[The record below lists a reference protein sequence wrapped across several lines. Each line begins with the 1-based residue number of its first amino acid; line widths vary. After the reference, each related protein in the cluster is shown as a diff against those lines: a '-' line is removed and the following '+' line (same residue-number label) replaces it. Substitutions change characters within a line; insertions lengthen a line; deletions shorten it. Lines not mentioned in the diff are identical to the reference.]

1 MPSFILDKTIHVDSP
16 VLSVDSILIDDH
28 FTYVTLYEGIRVQGE
43 IALSGEYQDES
54 ESHPFSSTLEVD
66 MMCPNEQIC
75 DMQGL
80 KMRVQD
86 FTYTLG
92 EQCIIFHVKCVLEGS
107 EITKENYALKMESE
121 NPYLPIEEEGKELVV
136 EARQFLNED
145 EIKEMENI
153 LSNENPEV
161 ISTIEPQA
169 APTLPEP
176 PTIHSGNIEQI
187 KDETP
192 SLEMLQ
198 SENMTKDENV
208 TWEDEAVARHQEKA
222 IFKQET
228 FVVVSRF
235 YRVQKGDTY
244 ERIAEKYQVN
254 VDQLKKMNQQKELKE
269 GMLLKIIC

>member
-16 VLSVDSILIDDH
+16 VLSVGSILIDDH

-66 MMCPNEQIC
+66 IMCPNDQIC
-75 DMQGL
+75 DMRGL

-107 EITKENYALKMESE
+107 EITKENYAPKMETES
-121 NPYLPIEEEGKELVV
+121 PYLPIEEEGKELVV

-145 EIKEMENI
+145 EIKEIESL
-153 LSNENPEV
+153 LSEEHPEV
-161 ISTIEPQA
+161 ISTIEPQI
-169 APTLPEP
+169 APEVNES
-176 PTIHSGNIEQI
+176 PTIHSGNAEII
-187 KDETP
+187 KEEDP
-192 SLEMLQ
+192 SLTMLQ
-198 SENMTKDENV
+198 SEHMAKDENV
-208 TWEDEAVARHQEKA
+208 AWEDEEVARHQEKP

-244 ERIAEKYQVN
+244 EGIAKKNQIDVE
-254 VDQLKKMNQQKELKE
+254 QLKRTNQQKELKE